1 MSRFQITLLISLAAC
16 LAGFILKSPALIIV
30 TILVF
35 IAVSPLGVTFPQ
47 MKFFGPFICE
57 GNSDRRAI
65 ALTFDDGPDPGSTAP
80 LLDLLRDRNVPAA
93 FFCIGKHVD
102 HHPDVASRIVKEGHL
117 LENHSYSHSNFTN
130 LFMAPRLRDELERT
144 RSAIHKAAGSKPSC
158 FRPPMGLSN
167 ALIFKVATALNF
179 RVVGW
184 SARGLDTITN
194 DPQRIVNRIIRQLKP
209 GAIILLHDGNIPA
222 DRLVLTVKTLLD
234 RVNALGYEV
243 VRLDRLIS

>member
-1 MSRFQITLLISLAAC
+1 
-16 LAGFILKSPALIIV
+16 
-30 TILVF
+30 
-35 IAVSPLGVTFPQ
+35 
-47 MKFFGPFICE
+47 
-57 GNSDRRAI
+57 
-65 ALTFDDGPDPGSTAP
+65 
-80 LLDLLRDRNVPAA
+80 
-93 FFCIGKHVD
+93 
-102 HHPDVASRIVKEGHL
+102 
-117 LENHSYSHSNFTN
+117 
-130 LFMAPRLRDELERT
+130 
-144 RSAIHKAAGSKPSC
+144 
-158 FRPPMGLSN
+158 MGLSN
-167 ALIFKVATALNF
+167 ALIFEVATALNF